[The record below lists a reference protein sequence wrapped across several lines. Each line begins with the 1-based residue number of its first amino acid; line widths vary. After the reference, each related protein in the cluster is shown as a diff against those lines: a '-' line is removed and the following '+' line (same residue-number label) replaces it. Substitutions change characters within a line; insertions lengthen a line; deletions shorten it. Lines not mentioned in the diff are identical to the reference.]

1 MREARK
7 VKEVNNMTALITLA
21 IVFYCVSA
29 LSIGALATIILDK
42 ADMYSPKAILVISI
56 FWIIVI
62 PIESIYI
69 MMTKKG
75 NEKLTDI
82 LEVMG
87 L

>member
-1 MREARK
+1 
-7 VKEVNNMTALITLA
+7 MTVLITLA
-21 IVFYCVSA
+21 VLFYCVSA
-29 LSIGALATIILDK
+29 LSIGALVTIIFDR
-42 ADMYSPKAILVISI
+42 ADIYSPKTILIMSI

-62 PIESIYI
+62 PVESIYI

-75 NEKLTDI
+75 NGKLTDV

>member
-1 MREARK
+1 
-7 VKEVNNMTALITLA
+7 MTVLITLA
-21 IVFYCVSA
+21 VVFYCVSA
-29 LSIGALATIILDK
+29 LSIGALITIIFDR
-42 ADMYSPKAILVISI
+42 AGIYSPKTILIISI

-62 PIESIYI
+62 PVESIYI

-75 NEKLTDI
+75 NAQLTDI

>member
-1 MREARK
+1 
-7 VKEVNNMTALITLA
+7 MTVLITLA

-29 LSIGALATIILDK
+29 LSIGALATIILEK

-69 MMTKKG
+69 MMTKNG

>member
-7 VKEVNNMTALITLA
+7 VKEVNNMTVLITLA
-21 IVFYCVSA
+21 VVFYCVSS
-29 LSIGALATIILDK
+29 LSIGALATIILEK

-56 FWIIVI
+56 FWIILI

>member
-7 VKEVNNMTALITLA
+7 VKEVNNMTVLITLA
-21 IVFYCVSA
+21 VVFYCVSA
-29 LSIGALATIILDK
+29 LSIGALVTIIFDR
-42 ADMYSPKAILVISI
+42 ADIYSPKTILIMSI

-62 PIESIYI
+62 PVESIYI

-75 NEKLTDI
+75 NAKLTDV

>member
-1 MREARK
+1 
-7 VKEVNNMTALITLA
+7 MTVLITLA
-21 IVFYCVSA
+21 VVFYCVSA

-62 PIESIYI
+62 PIDSIYL

-75 NEKLTDI
+75 NEKLTDV

>member
-7 VKEVNNMTALITLA
+7 VKEVNNMTVLITLA

-29 LSIGALATIILDK
+29 LSIGALVTIIFDR
-42 ADMYSPKAILVISI
+42 AGIYSPKTILIISI
-56 FWIIVI
+56 FWMIVI
-62 PIESIYI
+62 PVESIYI

-75 NEKLTDI
+75 NAKLTDV
-82 LEVMG
+82 LEIMG

>member
-1 MREARK
+1 
-7 VKEVNNMTALITLA
+7 MTVLITLA
-21 IVFYCVSA
+21 VVFYCVSA
-29 LSIGALATIILDK
+29 LSIGAFVTIILDR
-42 ADMYSPKAILVISI
+42 ADIYSPKAVLIMTI
-56 FWIIVI
+56 FWIIVV
-62 PIESIYI
+62 PIMSIYF

>member
-7 VKEVNNMTALITLA
+7 VKEVNNMTVLITLA
-21 IVFYCVSA
+21 VVFYCVSA
-29 LSIGALATIILDK
+29 LSIGALVTIIFDR
-42 ADMYSPKAILVISI
+42 AGIYSPKTILIISI

-62 PIESIYI
+62 PVESIYI
-69 MMTKKG
+69 MMTNKG
-75 NEKLTDI
+75 NAQLTDI

>member
-7 VKEVNNMTALITLA
+7 VKEVNNMTVLITLA
-21 IVFYCVSA
+21 VVFYCVSA
-29 LSIGALATIILDK
+29 LSIGALVTIIFDR
-42 ADMYSPKAILVISI
+42 AGIYSPKTILIMSI
-56 FWIIVI
+56 FWMIVI
-62 PIESIYI
+62 PVESIYI

-75 NEKLTDI
+75 NAKLTDV

>member
-1 MREARK
+1 
-7 VKEVNNMTALITLA
+7 MTVLITLA
-21 IVFYCVSA
+21 VVFYCVSA

-56 FWIIVI
+56 FWIIII

>member
-1 MREARK
+1 
-7 VKEVNNMTALITLA
+7 MTVLITLA
-21 IVFYCVSA
+21 VVFYCVSS
-29 LSIGALATIILDK
+29 LSIGALVTIIFDR
-42 ADMYSPKAILVISI
+42 ADIYSPKTILIISI
-56 FWIIVI
+56 FWIIVV

-75 NEKLTDI
+75 NEKLTDV

>member
-1 MREARK
+1 
-7 VKEVNNMTALITLA
+7 MTVLITLA
-21 IVFYCVSA
+21 VVFYCVSA
-29 LSIGALATIILDK
+29 LSIGALVTIIFDR
-42 ADMYSPKAILVISI
+42 ADIYSPKTILIMSI

-62 PIESIYI
+62 PVESIYI

-75 NEKLTDI
+75 NAQLTDI

>member
-1 MREARK
+1 
-7 VKEVNNMTALITLA
+7 MTVLITLA
-21 IVFYCVSA
+21 VVFYCVSA
-29 LSIGALATIILDK
+29 LSIGALVTIIFDR
-42 ADMYSPKAILVISI
+42 AGIYSPKTILIISI

-62 PIESIYI
+62 PVESIYI

-75 NEKLTDI
+75 NAQLTDI

>member
-7 VKEVNNMTALITLA
+7 VKEVNNMTVLITLA
-21 IVFYCVSA
+21 VVFYCVSA
-29 LSIGALATIILDK
+29 LSIGALVTIIFDR
-42 ADMYSPKAILVISI
+42 AGIYSPKTILIMSI
-56 FWIIVI
+56 FWMIVI
-62 PIESIYI
+62 PVESIYI

-75 NEKLTDI
+75 NGKLTDV

>member
-1 MREARK
+1 
-7 VKEVNNMTALITLA
+7 MTVLITLA

>member
-1 MREARK
+1 
-7 VKEVNNMTALITLA
+7 MTVLITLA
-21 IVFYCVSA
+21 VVFYCVSA
-29 LSIGALATIILDK
+29 LSIRALITIIFDR
-42 ADMYSPKAILVISI
+42 ADIYSPKTILIISI
-56 FWIIVI
+56 FWVIVI
-62 PIESIYI
+62 PVESIYI

>member
-1 MREARK
+1 
-7 VKEVNNMTALITLA
+7 MTVLITLA
-21 IVFYCVSA
+21 VIFYCVSA
-29 LSIGALATIILDK
+29 LSIGALVTIIFDR
-42 ADMYSPKAILVISI
+42 ADIYSPKTILIISI

-62 PIESIYI
+62 PVESIYI

-75 NEKLTDI
+75 NAQLTDI

>member
-7 VKEVNNMTALITLA
+7 VKEVNNMTVLITLA
-21 IVFYCVSA
+21 VVFYCVSS

-42 ADMYSPKAILVISI
+42 TDIYSPKTILLISI
-56 FWIIVI
+56 FWVIVI
-62 PIESIYI
+62 PVESIYI

-75 NEKLTDI
+75 NEKLTDVLDVI
-82 LEVMG
+82 G

>member
-1 MREARK
+1 
-7 VKEVNNMTALITLA
+7 MTVLITLA
-21 IVFYCVSA
+21 VVFYCVSS
-29 LSIGALATIILDK
+29 LSIGALVTIIFDR
-42 ADMYSPKAILVISI
+42 AGIYSPKAILIISI

-62 PIESIYI
+62 PVESIYI

>member
-1 MREARK
+1 
-7 VKEVNNMTALITLA
+7 MTVLITLA
-21 IVFYCVSA
+21 VIFYCVSA
-29 LSIGALATIILDK
+29 LSIGALATIILDR
-42 ADMYSPKAILVISI
+42 ADIYSPKAVLIVSI

-75 NEKLTDI
+75 NEKLTDV

>member
-7 VKEVNNMTALITLA
+7 VKEVNNMTVLITLA

-29 LSIGALATIILDK
+29 LSIGALATIILEK

>member
-7 VKEVNNMTALITLA
+7 VKEVNNMTVLITLA

-29 LSIGALATIILDK
+29 LSIGALVTIIFDR
-42 ADMYSPKAILVISI
+42 ADIYSPKTILIMSI

-62 PIESIYI
+62 PVESIYL

-75 NEKLTDI
+75 NKVLTYI
-82 LEVMG
+82 
-87 L
+87 

>member
-1 MREARK
+1 
-7 VKEVNNMTALITLA
+7 MTVLITLA

-29 LSIGALATIILDK
+29 LSIGALVTIIFDR
-42 ADMYSPKAILVISI
+42 AGIYSPKTILIISI

-62 PIESIYI
+62 PVESIYI

-75 NEKLTDI
+75 NAQLTDV

>member
-1 MREARK
+1 
-7 VKEVNNMTALITLA
+7 MTVLITLA
-21 IVFYCVSA
+21 VVFYCVSA
-29 LSIGALATIILDK
+29 LSIGALVTIIFDR
-42 ADMYSPKAILVISI
+42 AGIYSPKTILLIST

-75 NEKLTDI
+75 NEKLTDV

>member
-1 MREARK
+1 
-7 VKEVNNMTALITLA
+7 MTVLITLA
-21 IVFYCVSA
+21 VVFYCVSA

>member
-7 VKEVNNMTALITLA
+7 VKEVNNMTVLIALA

-29 LSIGALATIILDK
+29 LSIGALVTIIFDK
-42 ADMYSPKAILVISI
+42 ADIYCPRTILMVSI

-62 PIESIYI
+62 PVESIYM

-75 NEKLTDI
+75 NVELTDV
-82 LEVMG
+82 LEAMG

>member
-1 MREARK
+1 
-7 VKEVNNMTALITLA
+7 MTVLITLA
-21 IVFYCVSA
+21 VVFYCVSA
-29 LSIGALATIILDK
+29 LSIGALVTIIFDR
-42 ADMYSPKAILVISI
+42 AGIYSPKTILIMSI

-62 PIESIYI
+62 PVESIYI

-75 NEKLTDI
+75 NAQLTDV

>member
-1 MREARK
+1 
-7 VKEVNNMTALITLA
+7 MTVLITLA
-21 IVFYCVSA
+21 VVFYCVSA
-29 LSIGALATIILDK
+29 LSIGALITIIFDR
-42 ADMYSPKAILVISI
+42 ADIYRPKTILIICI
-56 FWIIVI
+56 FWVIVI
-62 PIESIYI
+62 PVESIYI